1 MDHNHVHLLPAG
13 SYRPIPSRLTVFRKL
28 VPKYSKKMLR
38 NKQLH
43 QSADSK
49 CTSSSSEVDARERK
63 HVQPRRKFV
72 PVVDNDL
79 CAFKG
84 SPQSTQLLNN
94 FLFNPEWKHLVDVL
108 DVKFEM
114 DGCCAVIDLKLK
126 GGSRIPPAMWKALKL
141 QSVKREL
148 TRSINRTIGMD
159 ASQAFDFLSF
169 DREFTRRVQP
179 SAYRKPKGSRHKSAF
194 LRKQEAAFDGAFNA
208 QFKEQSGYDTDY
220 SDFDDVDIMPKIK
233 YFGRFFRRRPRV
245 DLLAL
250 QRKSVDTMDLFIG
263 CADALM
269 AFINSFKLG
278 HLAGLTG
285 ANLRNHLTLSALEFL
300 RSLLQDVYVHKVLER
315 GLLEFWKF
323 TSHLHR
329 DLQPTREQGFGGEHH
344 DLLKRFMMFVVA
356 YPFMRGAAT
365 WAEKKTWF
373 ENATTHFYK
382 RGGVSDQSDFVTMGF
397 EFFGWMFKTGAQ
409 CFQERS
415 FEPFWRTAESYANW
429 YDDAS
434 DAIRIENAVGFEE
447 FDVQSYIERL
457 ERLVTQGERV
467 LDVARTSRS
476 PAVPAI
482 TRLLGELK
490 DKLFG
495 EELLDY
501 ARSSKPTPFFIGLY
515 GAPKTGKTFL
525 IDELLHT
532 FFRIRNEPYQERFKY
547 VKSSTDKFDSGLKT
561 YHKAII
567 IDDIGTL
574 DSSVEEAL
582 AGPRFVM
589 ELANSTIAA
598 SNQADLRD
606 KGRIFARPEIVMVTS
621 NHTDFGHKGLI
632 RQPAAYLRRIR
643 YRVSLSLKTDF
654 RRGDANFIDE
664 IAVSEYGG
672 PDIHNFNVVEYVIT
686 PINDKPEPLRQ
697 NGDRVEDP
705 ENSNY
710 KVQERIILRNAEQA
724 DFFAWYYQAINS
736 HFAHIDSVKLNSE
749 KLAKAT
755 LCEMCHMLSTRC
767 ECFSPTPSDEEDYP
781 RVLPP
786 QEEAKQLY
794 QERQKNL
801 RKLGFS
807 HDVNGNP
814 LPELVEQGF
823 FTKFRRKVE
832 RKVGKVV
839 LDRVVRQQ
847 VRELGAAG
855 VSWGDF
861 GKSVFR
867 TARAAISD
875 PNVQAIALRFVAVY
889 LTMRMRR
896 GVIPARDSLESQLDQ
911 HLLKQ
916 TDAESYKGWIDRLKQ
931 EGKDVP
937 LDVYQDRNR
946 TPPVYLSM
954 KVAPFTAQQLSEKV
968 RKNQISLH
976 FPQNQGGMTVC
987 GTGLYDD
994 VVMTVRHAFGDFTKP
1009 VKLFFGEFGKTTE
1022 VTISARD
1029 VVHASWD
1036 SDLILFHIRKRQFRD
1051 ITCFLPKKLNY
1062 VTSFTDVDFVHCD
1075 DSMCRTFSMISPSLA
1090 NARTGVVMPKFEANA
1105 VMKDGSCGGLLIA
1118 TTSRKRPF
1126 IAGMHHLLARRTQT
1140 SLAIPLDLDLIRG
1153 GLEHSRARLHRPM
1166 RNRFELNG
1174 LRQVP
1179 SKSYTTKEYHLK
1191 SYVNFREFPRVFKP
1205 AGSVDY
1211 PLLRPRTRI
1220 IETPLNGLIPLS
1232 NKEIPDMRTGNID
1245 GVYRNFFNDVVDQL
1259 CDVRAA
1265 YPQALL
1271 QRALDKVK
1279 DRYTR
1284 VFKKASPSHP
1294 LDEYHSLNG
1303 VDGVRFYDAFKRKT
1317 GKGLPKR
1324 GPKYDVI
1331 DVHGDGSRHYT
1342 ATARESVQFVAEC
1355 LAEHINPG
1363 VIADICLKD
1372 EVKKPGKAVR
1382 GFAAM
1387 PFPFNDIMRRAALPV
1402 FKVVQENAVLF
1413 GIAIGTDAESW
1424 EWKEIY
1430 LKHSSRKNHVLYDF
1444 KNFDRS
1450 HSEEILKAAHEILF
1464 ECMSILFSEMDTICG
1479 IPWHQVVAGGFA
1491 FSSNPVYNVQGT
1503 LFEALGSL
1511 ASGMFHTAVV
1521 NSIIQELIL
1530 QMLWYRF
1537 EEINGTYTPE
1547 DSSSDRFKANC
1558 SNTGY
1563 GDDGFVST
1571 DVEGFDLP
1579 FFAAQ
1584 AKAWNLIIT
1593 DPDKTDPNRKSF
1605 PLEMWS
1611 FLKRGFEPDSDSL
1624 GTFVRAPLE
1633 INSVLKTANFYVPN
1647 DMPEVDAMVQ
1657 RVNECVDHLS
1667 SHRSDEAR
1675 ELDASLRSAMAQLYG
1690 PNVLEQIPS
1699 LEKAWASKRGRQNRP
1714 SLPNPHNFADR
1725 AGLGRAEYE
1734 SAFYGKQFQP
1744 DLAF

>member
-1 MDHNHVHLLPAG
+1 MFVCAGWANHGL
-13 SYRPIPSRLTVFRKL
+13 IPPQLTVFRKL
-28 VPKYSKKMLR
+28 VPKYSRKMLR
-38 NKQLH
+38 NKVLQH

-49 CTSSSSEVDARERK
+49 CNSESSDSDARERK
-63 HVQPRRKFV
+63 HVSSPKFV
-72 PVVDNDL
+72 PVVDDDF
-79 CAFKG
+79 CDFKG
-84 SPQSTQLLNN
+84 SPKSTQLLNN
-94 FLFNPEWKHLVDVL
+94 FLNDPEWQHLVGVL
-108 DVKFEM
+108 EVSFKM
-114 DGCCAVIDLKLK
+114 DGCLPVVQLKLK
-126 GGSRIPPAMWKALKL
+126 GGSRIPQAMWKALKL
-141 QSVKREL
+141 QAVKRDL
-148 TRSINRTIGMD
+148 TRRLSKTIGMT
-159 ASQAFDFLSF
+159 AAQAFHFLDCQKTLVVSTPS
-169 DREFTRRVQP
+169 TR
-179 SAYRKPKGSRHKSAF
+179 YRKPKGSRHKSAH
-194 LRKQEAAFDGAFNA
+194 LRKQEAAFNQAYNA
-208 QFKEQSGYDTDY
+208 SFTEQSGYDSDL
-220 SDFDDVDIMPKIK
+220 SDFDDVDVMPRVK
-233 YFGRFFRRRPRV
+233 YFGRWFRRRPMV

-250 QRKSVDTMDLFIG
+250 QRRSVDTMDLFIG

-285 ANLRNHLTLSALEFL
+285 RNLRNHLTLSALEFL
-300 RSLLQDVYVHKVLER
+300 RSLLQDVYVHKTLER

-323 TSHLHR
+323 SSHLHR
-329 DLQPTREQGFGGEHH
+329 DLQPTREQSFGGEHH

-382 RGGVSDQSDFVTMGF
+382 RGGVSDQSDFITLGF

-409 CFQERS
+409 CFHERS

-429 YDDAS
+429 YDDAT
-434 DAIRIENAVGFEE
+434 DAIRIENAVGFEN

-490 DKLFG
+490 DQLFG
-495 EELLDY
+495 EDLLEY
-501 ARSSKPTPFFIGLY
+501 ARSSKPTPFFIGLF

-532 FFRIRNEPYQERFKY
+532 FFRIRDQPYQERFKY

-621 NHTDFGHKGLI
+621 NHTDFGYKGLI

-643 YRVSLSLKTDF
+643 FRVSLSLKTEF

-672 PDIHNFNVVEYVIT
+672 PDIHNFNVVEYTIV
-686 PINDKPEPLRQ
+686 PINSKAEPLAR
-697 NGDRVEDP
+697 NGNKVDDP
-705 ENSNY
+705 ENTNY
-710 KVQERIILRNAEQA
+710 KVQERIVLKNVEQA
-724 DFFAWYYQAINS
+724 EFFAWYYQAINS
-736 HFAHIDSVKLNSE
+736 HFAHVDSVKENAE

-767 ECFSPTPSDEEDYP
+767 DCFVSSSPEADDFDPDVPPMQTQKQLFIERQRNLRNLGFTHDFKGRE
-781 RVLPP
+781 LPP
-786 QEEAKQLY
+786 LT
-794 QERQKNL
+794 
-801 RKLGFS
+801 
-807 HDVNGNP
+807 
-814 LPELVEQGF
+814 EQGF
-823 FTKFRRKVE
+823 FSKFRRKME
-832 RKVGKVV
+832 RKVGKAV
-839 LDRVVRQQ
+839 LNRVVRDQ
-847 VRELGAAG
+847 VRSLGASG

-861 GKSVFR
+861 GKSVLK
-867 TARAAISD
+867 TAHAAITD

-896 GVIPARDSLESQLDQ
+896 GVIPSNSSEVALDQ
-911 HLLKQ
+911 HLITQ
-916 TDAESYKGWIDRLKQ
+916 TDVESYKGWIERLKQ
-931 EGKDVP
+931 DGKDVP
-937 LDVYQDRNR
+937 LDVYQNVDR

-954 KVAPFTAQQLSEKV
+954 KTAPFTTEQLREKV
-968 RKNQISLH
+968 RKNQLSLH
-976 FPQNQGGMTVC
+976 FPQRDGGLTVC

-994 VVMTVRHAFGDFTKP
+994 VVMTVRHAFGDFKKP
-1009 VKLFFGEFGKTTE
+1009 VKLFFGEFGKATE
-1022 VTISARD
+1022 VTITAAD
-1029 VVHASWD
+1029 IVHASWD
-1036 SDLILFHIRKRQFRD
+1036 SDLILFHVRKRQFRD

-1062 VTSFTDVDFVHCD
+1062 VTTFTEVDFVHCD
-1075 DSMCRTFSMISPSLA
+1075 EDMCRTFGKISPSLA
-1090 NARTGVVMPKFEANA
+1090 NARSGRVMPKYEANA
-1105 VMKDGSCGGLLIA
+1105 AMEDGSCGGLLIA

-1126 IAGMHHLLARRTQT
+1126 IAGMHHLLANRTRT

-1153 GLEHSRARLHRPM
+1153 GLDASRARLHRPM
-1166 RNRFELNG
+1166 RNRFENNG

-1179 SKSYTTKEYHLK
+1179 SKAYTPKEYHFK
-1191 SYVNFREFPRVFKP
+1191 SYVNFREFPDVFKP

-1211 PLLRPRTRI
+1211 PLLRPRSRI
-1220 IETPLNGLIPLS
+1220 IETPLFGLVPPS
-1232 NKEIPDMRTGNID
+1232 NKEIPDMRTGNVD
-1245 GVYRNFFNDVVDQL
+1245 GVYRNPFNDVVDQL
-1259 CDVRAA
+1259 CDARAA

-1279 DRYTR
+1279 DRYKR
-1284 VFKKASPSHP
+1284 IFAKASRSHP

-1342 ATARESVQFVAEC
+1342 ATARESVQYVAEC
-1355 LAEHINPG
+1355 LAEHVNPG

-1402 FKVVQENAVLF
+1402 FKVIQENAVLF

-1424 EWKEIY
+1424 EWKEIF

-1464 ECMSILFSEMDTICG
+1464 ECMSLLFSEMDTICG

-1503 LFEALGSL
+1503 LFEAHGSL

-1537 EEINGTYTPE
+1537 EDINGTHTPE
-1547 DSSSDRFKANC
+1547 DSSSDRFKAHC

-1571 DVEGFDLP
+1571 DIEGFDLP

-1611 FLKRGFEPDSDSL
+1611 FLKRGFEPDSDEL

-1633 INSVLKTANFYVPN
+1633 LNSVLKTANFYIPN
-1647 DMPEVDAMVQ
+1647 DMPEIDAMIQ

-1690 PNVLEQIPS
+1690 SEVLEWIPS
-1699 LEKAWASKRGRQNRP
+1699 LEKAWASKRGRQIRP
-1714 SLPNPHNFADR
+1714 GLPNPHNFADR

-1734 SAFYGKQFQP
+1734 SAFYGKEFRTHP
-1744 DLAF
+1744 AF

>member
-1 MDHNHVHLLPAG
+1 MPLDPSSDSEEGDFPGVFSADGALLL
-13 SYRPIPSRLTVFRKL
+13 SNFFFDPSLEKFVGVVFAHA
-28 VPKYSKKMLR
+28 SLR
-38 NKQLH
+38 NGRVVVKL
-43 QSADSK
+43 SLEGDRFIPKAMW
-49 CTSSSSEVDARERK
+49 DALNLSHIKRQVER
-63 HVQPRRKFV
+63 R
-72 PVVDNDL
+72 
-79 CAFKG
+79 
-84 SPQSTQLLNN
+84 LNYT
-94 FLFNPEWKHLVDVL
+94 FGMT
-108 DVKFEM
+108 KFEALRYLNYA
-114 DGCCAVIDLKLK
+114 DRSLKTRAQQEPKSK
-126 GGSRIPPAMWKALKL
+126 GA
-141 QSVKREL
+141 KR
-148 TRSINRTIGMD
+148 
-159 ASQAFDFLSF
+159 A
-169 DREFTRRVQP
+169 DRRRG
-179 SAYRKPKGSRHKSAF
+179 R
-194 LRKQEAAFDGAFNA
+194 LRKEMSYFESFT
-208 QFKEQSGYDTDY
+208 EQSGYD
-220 SDFDDVDIMPKIK
+220 SDITEFDDVDIMPKIK
-233 YFGRFFRRRPRV
+233 YFGRRFRRRPHV
-245 DLLAL
+245 DLIAL
-250 QRKSVDTMDLFIG
+250 KRQSVDTMDFFIG
-263 CADALM
+263 SADALM

-278 HLAGLTG
+278 HLAGLSG
-285 ANLRNHLTLSALEFL
+285 SNLRNHLTLSALEFL
-300 RSLLQDVYVHKVLER
+300 RSLLADVYVHRTLER
-315 GLLEFWKF
+315 GLLEFWRF
-323 TSHLHR
+323 FSHLHQ
-329 DLQPTREQGFGGEHH
+329 DLKPTREQGFMGEQH
-344 DLLKRFMMFVVA
+344 DLLKRFLMFVVA

-382 RGGVSDQSDFVTMGF
+382 RGGISDQSDFVTLGF

-409 CFQERS
+409 CFHERS
-415 FEPFWRTAESYANW
+415 FEPFWRTAESYASW
-429 YDDAS
+429 YDDAT
-434 DAIRIENAVGFEE
+434 DAIRAENAVGFEN
-447 FDVQSYIERL
+447 FDVQQYIERL
-457 ERLVTQGERV
+457 ERLTTQGERV
-467 LDVARTSRS
+467 LEVARTSRS

-490 DKLFG
+490 DLLFG

-532 FFRIRNEPYQERFKY
+532 FFRIRDQPYQERFKY

-574 DSSVEEAL
+574 DSNIDEAL

-621 NHTDFGHKGLI
+621 NHTDFGYKGLI

-643 YRVSLSLKTDF
+643 YRVSLSLKTEF
-654 RRGDANFIDE
+654 RRGNANFIDE

-672 PDIHNFNVVEYVIT
+672 PDIHNFNVVEYVIV
-686 PINDKPEPLRQ
+686 PVSDNVEPLRKI
-697 NGDRVEDP
+697 GDNVVDS
-705 ENSNY
+705 ENTNY
-710 KVQERIILRNAEQA
+710 KVTEKIILQDA
-724 DFFAWYYQAINS
+724 DQFEFFGWYHQAITS
-736 HFAHIDSVKLNSE
+736 HFAHTDAVKRNSE
-749 KLAKAT
+749 KLASAT
-755 LCEMCHMLSTRC
+755 LCEMCYMLSTRC
-767 ECFSPTPSDEEDYP
+767 DCYKERLYDQPPPSAEEVRERMASLRPDSFSSQFT
-781 RVLPP
+781 
-786 QEEAKQLY
+786 
-794 QERQKNL
+794 
-801 RKLGFS
+801 
-807 HDVNGNP
+807 
-814 LPELVEQGF
+814 EQGF
-823 FTKFRRKVE
+823 FSRFKRKVE
-832 RKVGKVV
+832 RKVGKAV
-839 LDRVVRQQ
+839 LNRIVRQQ
-847 VRELGAAG
+847 VRDLGASG

-861 GKSVFR
+861 GKTVFR
-867 TARAAISD
+867 TTKAAISD
-875 PNVQAIALRFVAVY
+875 PNVQAIALRFVSVY

-896 GVIPARDSLESQLDQ
+896 GVIPSHSDGSSVDQ
-911 HLLKQ
+911 HLIKQ
-916 TDAESYKGWIDRLKQ
+916 TDVESYKGWIERLKQ
-931 EGKDVP
+931 DGKEVP
-937 LDVYQDRNR
+937 LDVYQNVDK

-954 KVAPFTAQQLSEKV
+954 KVAPFTAQQLAEKV
-968 RKNQISLH
+968 RKNQLSLH
-976 FPQNQGGMTVC
+976 FPRSSEGLTVC

-994 VVMTVRHAFGDFTKP
+994 VVMTVRHAFGDFSKP
-1009 VKLFFGEFGKTTE
+1009 VKLLFGEFGKATE
-1022 VTISARD
+1022 VTITSRD
-1029 VVHASWD
+1029 IVYASWD

-1051 ITCFLPKKLNY
+1051 ITSFIPKKLNY
-1062 VTSFTDVDFVHCD
+1062 VTSYHEVDFVHCD
-1075 DSMCRTFSMISPSLA
+1075 DEMCRTFGKVSPSLA
-1090 NARTGVVMPKFEANA
+1090 NARTGAVMPKYEANA
-1105 VMKDGSCGGLLIA
+1105 AMKDGSCGGLLIA

-1126 IAGMHHLLARRTQT
+1126 IAGMHHLLANRTRT
-1140 SLAIPLDLDLIRG
+1140 SLAIPLDLELIRG
-1153 GLEHSRARLHRPM
+1153 GLENSLARLHRPM
-1166 RNRFELNG
+1166 RNRFEHNG
-1174 LRQVP
+1174 LRQIP
-1179 SKSYTTKEYHLK
+1179 SKTYTPKEYHFR
-1191 SYVNFREFPRVFKP
+1191 SYVNFRDFPKVFKP

-1211 PLLRPRTRI
+1211 PLLRPRSRI
-1220 IETPLNGLIPLS
+1220 VETPLNGLVPPS
-1232 NKEIPDMRTGNID
+1232 SKEIPDMRTGNID
-1245 GVYRNFFNDVVDQL
+1245 GVYKNPFNDVVDQL
-1259 CDVRAA
+1259 CDARAA

-1279 DRYTR
+1279 ARYQR
-1284 VFKKASPSHP
+1284 IFKLASKSHP
-1294 LDEYHSLNG
+1294 LDEFHSLNG

-1331 DVHGDGSRHYT
+1331 NVHGDGSRSYT
-1342 ATARESVQFVAEC
+1342 TAARESVQFVAEC

-1363 VIADICLKD
+1363 IIADINLKD

-1387 PFPFNDIMRRAALPV
+1387 PFPFNDIMRRASLPV
-1402 FKVVQENAVLF
+1402 FKVIQENAVLF

-1424 EWKEIY
+1424 EWKEIF

-1444 KNFDRS
+1444 RNFDRS

-1464 ECMSILFSEMDTICG
+1464 ACMVILFHEMDTICG

-1511 ASGMFHTAVV
+1511 ASGMFHTAVI

-1547 DSSSDRFKANC
+1547 DASSDRFKENC

-1593 DPDKTDPNRKSF
+1593 DPDKTDPDRKSF

-1611 FLKRGFEPDSDSL
+1611 FLKRGFEPDSDSR

-1633 INSVLKTANFYVPN
+1633 INSVLKTANYYIPN
-1647 DMPEVDAMVQ
+1647 DMPEQDAMVQ

-1675 ELDASLRSAMAQLYG
+1675 DLDASLRSAMAQLYG
-1690 PNVLEQIPS
+1690 PDVLDLIPS
-1699 LEKAWASKRGRQNRP
+1699 LSQAWEAKRHRQVKP
-1714 SLPNPHNFADR
+1714 SAPNPHNFADR
-1725 AGLGRAEYE
+1725 ARCGRAEYE
-1734 SAFYGKQFQP
+1734 SAFYGKEFRLP
-1744 DLAF
+1744 VH